1 MPQLPGPSIQPI
13 PHSSPRRKSSP
24 RFRAAFRA
32 AAAVSIAASSAG
44 AQAITG
50 RVTDAATGEAL
61 AGARVSV
68 VGVLQ
73 GTATRSDGSYRL
85 PVSAGTQV
93 LRVSYIG
100 YSPIVDTVVVTGLV
114 ENRDYRLNKG
124 GVRLDA
130 NVIIGTRLTDR
141 TVLNS
146 AVPVDVIT
154 PAEIEQSGQIETNQV
169 LQMLAPSFNFPRPVI
184 SDGTD
189 HIRPSTLRGL
199 GPDQVLVL
207 VNGKRR
213 YTSALVNVNGTIGR
227 GSTGVDLNAIPSSA
241 IERIEI
247 LRDGAAAQ
255 YGSDAIAGV
264 INIILKTDPTT
275 EIGGQIGSSYTKLKP
290 KNANFAPNLAKLED
304 DRLTDGDVVEW
315 DVNTGLNFSGGGFV
329 HLTGQYQHRGST
341 NRSLPDLRTQY
352 FAGDPRNTDPNFVG
366 QNHFRQGDAL
376 VTDIGGMFNA
386 NLPKMSSGAQIYAFG
401 GASHRD
407 GQGAGNWR
415 LPNGTNTVRAIWPN
429 GFLPFINSEI
439 VDLSGTAGVKGDI
452 ANWKYDLSGTYG
464 FNRFDFTISNT
475 NNATMGTASPTEF
488 DAGALKFG
496 QAVANLDFV
505 RAFPISA
512 FASPLNVAFGAEAR
526 HEKYG
531 VVAGEPGSYVDGGVK
546 VLDGP
551 NTGVQPAPGSQ
562 VFAGFQ
568 PGDADDNTRT
578 NFAGYID
585 FAATPVDRLMVG
597 LAGRTEHYSDFG
609 NTTNGKASAR
619 FEFFPGYAIRGAIQT
634 GFRAPSLAQ
643 EFFSSTATNFLNLGS
658 GLLPY
663 EVRTLPPTGEVAV
676 ALGAEPLKAEKSV
689 NYSLGLALTPLQNLS
704 LTADY
709 YNIKID
715 DRIVLSGNFGGT
727 AQFAAFLASKGITGV
742 GLARFFTNA
751 IDTKTQGLDVIARYA
766 VDLGNVGIT
775 RLTGGANWTESHVT
789 RISSTPPALTSQQSV
804 LFDRVEQGRI
814 EIGQPHRTVQLTL
827 DHTFSRFT
835 GTIHTQQF
843 GPVGFRGSFTTDTL
857 DQTFKAK
864 WVTDVNASYTFMRQ
878 LRLTIGANN
887 VFDVYPDEQIPI
899 NSNGG
904 IFPYSNTLTTFGFNG
919 RFIYARFK
927 WTM

>member
-1 MPQLPGPSIQPI
+1 MF
-13 PHSSPRRKSSP
+13 PRRRPLRHPARCPSQNSP
-24 RFRAAFRA
+24 LSLGFRGAFLTVA
-32 AAAVSIAASSAG
+32 LAVSASSAG

-50 RVTDAATGEAL
+50 KVTDAATGEPL

-68 VGVLQ
+68 VGTLQ
-73 GTATRSDGSYRL
+73 GAAVRSDGSYRL
-85 PVSAGTQV
+85 PVSSGRQIV
-93 LRVSYIG
+93 RVSFIG

-146 AVPVDVIT
+146 AVPVDVLT
-154 PAEIEQSGQIETNQV
+154 PAEIQQTGQIETSQV
-169 LQMLAPSFNFPRPVI
+169 IQMLAPSFNFPRPTI

-275 EIGGQIGSSYTKLKP
+275 EIGGEIGSNYTKLEP
-290 KNANFAPNLAKLED
+290 KNATYAPNRAKLED
-304 DRLTDGDVVEW
+304 DRLTDGDVAEW
-315 DVNTGLNFSGGGFV
+315 DVNTGLNFSGGGFL

-352 FAGDPRNTDPNFVG
+352 FPASNPKNSDPRFVA

-415 LPNGTNTVRAIWPN
+415 PPNGNNTVRAIWPD
-429 GFLPFINSEI
+429 GFLPFINSTI
-439 VDLSGTAGVKGDI
+439 QDYSATAGIKGDI
-452 ANWKYDLSGTYG
+452 ATWKYDLSGTYG
-464 FNRFDFTISNT
+464 FNRFDFEITNT
-475 NNATMGTASPTEF
+475 NNATMGAASPTEF

-496 QAVANLDFV
+496 QAIANLDFV

-531 VVAGEPGSYVDGGVK
+531 VIAGEPNSYIDGGVK
-546 VLDGP
+546 ILDGQFA
-551 NTGVQPAPGSQ
+551 GSQPAPGAQ
-562 VFAGFQ
+562 VFAGFR
-568 PGDADDNTRT
+568 PTDAGDNTRT

-585 FAATPVDRLMVG
+585 LEASPVSQLMIGV
-597 LAGRTEHYSDFG
+597 AGRTEHYSDFG
-609 NTTNGKASAR
+609 NTTTGKISGR
-619 FEFFPGYAIRGAIQT
+619 FEFIPGYAIRGAVQT

-643 EFFSSTATNFLNLGS
+643 EFFSSTATNFLNLTGT
-658 GLLPY
+658 LQPY
-663 EVRTLPPTGEVAV
+663 EVRTLPATSEVAV

-689 NYSLGLALTPLQNLS
+689 NYSVGVAATPLQNLS

-727 AQFAAFLASKGITGV
+727 PAFAAFLASKGITGV

-751 IDTKTQGLDVIARYA
+751 IDTETRGLDVIARYA
-766 VDLGNVGIT
+766 VDLGNAGIT
-775 RLTGGANWTESHVT
+775 RLTTGANWTESHVT
-789 RISSTPPALTSQQSV
+789 RVSATPPALTSQQSL

-814 EIGQPHRTVQLTL
+814 EIGQPHRTIQATL
-827 DHTFSRFT
+827 DHTFRRFT
-835 GTIHTQQF
+835 AAIHAQQF

-857 DQTFKAK
+857 DQTFSAK

-878 LRLTIGANN
+878 LRLTVGANN
-887 VFDVYPDEQIPI
+887 VFDVYPDEQIAG
-899 NSNGG
+899 NSNAG

-927 WTM
+927 YTL